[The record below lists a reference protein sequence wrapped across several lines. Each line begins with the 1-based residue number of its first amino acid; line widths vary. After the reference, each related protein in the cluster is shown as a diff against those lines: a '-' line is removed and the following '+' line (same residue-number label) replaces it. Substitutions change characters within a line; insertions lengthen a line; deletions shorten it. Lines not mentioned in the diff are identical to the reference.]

1 MLLQIV
7 HQTRYRYSQPVFLK
21 LHEIRLRPRCDWSQR
36 LLDFALDIEP
46 EPVGM
51 AHNLDAEGNA
61 VARAWFAD
69 LHSELCIATRAT
81 VETLCTNPFEFLL
94 APDFVSLPAKYGAAE
109 AAVLAPYRRPAS
121 EAAGSVRAL
130 GLELMDQTDG
140 QVVPWLQALN
150 GHIYTTYTGEV
161 RLAGPPLAAAETLA
175 RRRGA
180 CRDLAVLFIEVC
192 RSLGLAAR
200 FVSGYQAGDPKQG
213 ERYMHA
219 WAEVYLPGA
228 GWRGWDPST
237 GLAVADAHVAV
248 ATGGQADA
256 AQPLVGH
263 FRGEGVRAVSDVSL
277 QLEAT

>member
-1 MLLQIV
+1 MLFQIV
-7 HQTRYRYSQPVFLK
+7 HQTRYRYSQPVSLEP
-21 LHEIRLRPRCDWSQR
+21 HEIRLRPRCDWSQR

-46 EPVGM
+46 EPAGI

-61 VARAWFAD
+61 VARAWFAG

-81 VETLCTNPFEFLL
+81 VETLRTNPFEFVL
-94 APDFVSLPAKYGAAE
+94 APDFAALPAKYGAAA
-109 AAVLAPYRRPAS
+109 AAVLAPYRRSPG
-121 EAAGSVRAL
+121 EMAGSVRAL
-130 GLELMDQTDG
+130 GLELMEQADG
-140 QVVPWLQALN
+140 QVVPWLQALS
-150 GHIYTTYTGEV
+150 GHIYATYTSEV
-161 RLAGPPLAAAETLA
+161 RLSGDPLAAEETLA

-200 FVSGYQAGDPKQG
+200 FVSGYQAGDPKPG

-228 GWRGWDPST
+228 GWRGWDPSA
-237 GLAVADAHVAV
+237 GLAVADAYVAV
-248 ATGGQADA
+248 ATGGQPQA

-263 FRGEGVRAVSDVSL
+263 FRGEGVRAVSDASI

>member
-7 HQTRYRYSQPVFLK
+7 HQTRYRYSQPVSLE

-36 LLDFALDIEP
+36 LLDFALAIEP
-46 EPVGM
+46 EPVSM

-69 LHSELCIATRAT
+69 LHSELCIAMRAT

-94 APDFVSLPAKYGAAE
+94 APDFASLPAKYDADVAT
-109 AAVLAPYRRPAS
+109 VLAPYRR
-121 EAAGSVRAL
+121 AAGETAGPVRAL

-150 GHIYTTYTGEV
+150 GHIYTTYTSEV
-161 RLAGPPLAAAETLA
+161 RLAGPPLAAEETLA

-200 FVSGYQAGDPKQG
+200 FVSGYQAGDPMQG

-228 GWRGWDPST
+228 GWRGWDPSA

-248 ATGGQADA
+248 ATGGQAGA

-263 FRGEGVRAVSDVSL
+263 FRGEGVRAVSDVSI

>member
-7 HQTRYRYSQPVFLK
+7 HQTRYRYSQPVFLEP
-21 LHEIRLRPRCDWSQR
+21 HEIRLRPRCDWSQR

-46 EPVGM
+46 EPVGV

-94 APDFVSLPAKYGAAE
+94 APDFASLPAKYDADA
-109 AAVLAPYRRPAS
+109 AAVLAPYRRSAS
-121 EAAGSVRAL
+121 EVAGSVRAL

-150 GHIYTTYTGEV
+150 GHIYTTYTSEV
-161 RLAGPPLAAAETLA
+161 RLVGPPLAAAETLA
-175 RRRGA
+175 RRQGA

-200 FVSGYQAGDPKQG
+200 FVSGYQAGDPKPG

-219 WAEVYLPGA
+219 WAEVYLPRA

-237 GLAVADAHVAV
+237 GLAVGDAHVAV

-263 FRGEGVRAVSDVSL
+263 FRGEGVRAVLDASI

>member
-1 MLLQIV
+1 MLFQIV
-7 HQTRYRYSQPVFLK
+7 HQTRYRYSQPVSLE

-46 EPVGM
+46 EPAGI
-51 AHNLDAEGNA
+51 AHNIDAEGNA

-69 LHSELCIATRAT
+69 FHSELCIAMRAT

-94 APDFVSLPAKYGAAE
+94 APDFASLPAKYGAAE
-109 AAVLAPYRRPAS
+109 AAVLTPYRRPAS
-121 EAAGSVRAL
+121 DIADAVRAL

-140 QVVPWLQALN
+140 QVVPCLQALSK
-150 GHIYTTYTGEV
+150 HIYETYTGEV
-161 RLAGPPLAAAETLA
+161 RLAGPPLAAEETLA

-228 GWRGWDPST
+228 GWRGWDPSA
-237 GLAVADAHVAV
+237 GLAVADAHIAV

-277 QLEAT
+277 QLEAM